1 MLFPRFPSVIGTN
14 FMENTNLYQ
23 AQQDLVYAHK
33 YLRQVQLA
41 CRNDLLNESERKSN
55 EGVRFGS
62 CLFQAL
68 REMEAASQYLSLL
81 IAYRNPSEH
90 KIFLEKLRQY
100 EDPGTDYSGSI
111 LPALEQED

>member
-1 MLFPRFPSVIGTN
+1 
-14 FMENTNLYQ
+14 METTRLYQ
-23 AQQDLVYAHK
+23 VAQDLAYAHK
-33 YLRQVQLA
+33 CMNQVRLA

-62 CLFQAL
+62 FLFQSL
-68 REMEAASQYLSLL
+68 RHMEAASQCLSLL

-90 KIFLEKLRQY
+90 KIFLEQLRKH

-111 LPALEQED
+111 LPITEQDN